1 MAQVKKL
8 QNGGSPSNKY
18 LMFNGTKIVEGD
30 DNFKQL
36 EQQALNGNRAAQSM
50 LKTLRSNS
58 YDNSMI
64 VNTTDNGVDF
74 QNVDMGYYN
83 DRTGKQ
89 FERGDNW
96 WRRNVSRTKEGKD
109 YIKDFIELKFG
120 TPDDKKEE
128 KDTNLGVLSHGND
141 ASFIYHDQEDG
152 TKLYSTGPQNMQNEK
167 IIRDIFSNLGS
178 TREDLEKKYNFDNW
192 GENFWT
198 LQNWYN
204 VNRDYDVNALID
216 RIKKGVASDA
226 DLELLQ
232 LMRFNVGR
240 TKNKPGS
247 TEITGLEFDDSF
259 LNGITNQDPI
269 KQAAARR
276 GVGIKKG
283 DDGNWYVTGNTDFIN
298 GTWYAGDLDFLE
310 GTPYAE
316 GAIHNG
322 RLFTKQQVLSGD
334 PGIAQYISPFI
345 SAWRNASDYRSGYD
359 AANNSNVRFVGDR
372 LWNNASNDHY
382 GPFNVQFDP
391 TKQYHRVW
399 SDYFDNIDSEYPWNI
414 TDVTGAYDGLDGRQ
428 IIAYI
433 DPSEQNKRDIGM
445 FGADWVVY
453 DPNNVGNPYQVFD
466 NEISM
471 RNALGLTQTSDPYGY
486 SNDFTTSTWTNIGDQ
501 AYAMRDVIKT
511 KGDQENTILVGE
523 DGFLYLARKNQS
535 GGFESP
541 KRITNLELLNKVLQ
555 NPKDY
560 DNTTIDQLTAPVNNN
575 VTPETMLDNADYMLH
590 TLGKFHHGGVLK
602 LAYGNTVYA
611 ANTTSSTKNTEDAKT
626 DITKDHLLNGED
638 GGLSQAEKM
647 QIGAAIGDLAG
658 VGISF
663 MGPVGNIA
671 GAVTGLGATAT
682 RFAADVKQ
690 DGFQAKDAW
699 NAAIGAALDFASV
712 IPFIGAGAK
721 TAKALKVI
729 KSAANPIMKVLSL
742 YGAVNGAAAMSKVIS
757 GEKVTSEDLQAI
769 IGGLSSSLIAG
780 KQFKDML
787 GDSKLASMLSK
798 RVADSANASKSI
810 VPKAKIGDTEI
821 ELDVT
826 KINDKP
832 KSEAEVIKYIKET
845 AKTKLG
851 RELTDAESKGLL
863 EQFGL
868 KVAKGEKAGMRWKN
882 LLKFKNPVVR
892 KSGKVEFETPEDISG
907 NGTLYYML
915 NPFARQKA
923 LGMGWHGFAH
933 NKGLLSEISENDIKD
948 AQIRI
953 KNNEGSL
960 KDYALMRQTIDNP
973 TAFGD
978 IFEGTSYRLSK
989 FGYPAYARSLKS
1001 SSNNNAKRQNVL
1013 NNETV
1018 KTSNS
1023 IVPSKKLLSTST
1035 TNTALIPINKI
1046 NASAGDVTF
1055 RRSPITETMQN
1066 VRTVND
1072 IRPLQ
1077 QRPSKWR
1084 RLNAPQQQSDVE
1096 IVIGPDGI
1104 ARIGN
1109 RSQRFLNESQDL
1121 FNLYSKYKQYQQAL
1135 NNVNSEKA
1143 FKKLLDNM
1151 KNDVTLKL
1159 MLEDQPGLLRNEF
1172 TSARQRAGLSKK
1184 SMGDIDLMFKQG
1196 GVIKAQNGISAL
1208 YSWTPKATNTWTP
1221 KGGYTPTK
1229 LKLNTSVVPESKTAF
1244 KHTPSEQLVSD
1255 FKTKSDAIV
1264 NNSAQKLSTIGIIP
1278 KTTNGGLD
1286 SGNGTIGKNINW
1298 NSIASNALEAG
1309 NFVRAWN
1316 EGNRIKRIYNK
1327 KAQALT
1333 NTQMYHMPEVGLRFQ
1348 NPIHSQYDKQI
1359 ADLYQRTGMQAGNT
1373 SDAKLQ
1379 AAIFSDANN
1388 LAMNHR
1394 AQQNLAMSDAWTN
1407 YQNQNLQNKQRYD
1420 QINWEIDAQN
1430 KQKQYAATDLRL
1442 TGEADVNT
1450 QRSQLL
1456 DKAFNKA
1463 QYLVDKDRKVNAAMA
1478 EFMLKY
1484 PNATL
1489 DQQDQYKTYVQAQYA
1504 KKGGKL
1510 RPITEQMLLNNQKII
1525 AKAIEKMN
1533 DNTMKLI
1540 LKALS

>member
-8 QNGGSPSNKY
+8 QNGGFPSNKY

-50 LKTLRSNS
+50 LKTLRSSS

-89 FERGDNW
+89 FEKGDNW
-96 WRRNVSRTKEGKD
+96 WRRNISRTKEGKD

-120 TPDDKKEE
+120 TPADKKEE
-128 KDTNLGVLSHGND
+128 KDTNLGVLSHGNN
-141 ASFIYHDQEDG
+141 ASFIYHDQENG

-167 IIRDIFSNLGS
+167 IIRDVFSNLGS
-178 TREDLEKKYNFDNW
+178 TREDLEKKYNFENW

-204 VNRDYDVNALID
+204 VNRDYDVNSLID
-216 RIKKGVASDA
+216 RIKNGTASDA

-232 LMRFNVGR
+232 LMRFNVGGA
-240 TKNKPGS
+240 KNKPGS
-247 TEITGLEFDDSF
+247 TEITGLEFDDAF
-259 LNGITNQDPI
+259 LNGITNADHI

-276 GVGIKKG
+276 GVGIKK
-283 DDGNWYVTGNTDFIN
+283 DKDGNWYVTGNPEFIN
-298 GTWYAGDLDFLE
+298 HTWFTGDLDFLE
-310 GTPYAE
+310 GTPYAG

-399 SDYFDNIDSEYPWNI
+399 SDYFDDIDSEYPWNI

-453 DPNNVGNPYQVFD
+453 DPNNAGNPYQVFD
-466 NEISM
+466 NEIAM

-486 SNDFTTSTWTNIGDQ
+486 SNDFTTSTWTKIGNQ
-501 AYAMRDVIKT
+501 AYAIRDVIKT
-511 KGDQENTILVGE
+511 KGDQENTILIGE
-523 DGFLYLARKNQS
+523 DGYLYLARKNQS

-541 KRITNLELLNKVLQ
+541 QRITNLDLLNQVLQ

-560 DNTTIDQLTAPVNNN
+560 TNEVISQLIAPVNNN
-575 VTPETMLDNADYMLH
+575 ATPETILNNADYMLH
-590 TLGKFHHGGVLK
+590 ALGKFHHGGVLK
-602 LAYGNTVYA
+602 LAYGNTVHS

-626 DITKDHLLNGED
+626 DITKDHLLNSED
-638 GGLSQAEKM
+638 GGLSDAEKM

-699 NAAIGAALDFASV
+699 NAAIGTVLDFASV

-729 KSAANPIMKVLSL
+729 KSAAKPIMKVLSL
-742 YGAVNGAAAMSKVIS
+742 YGAYNGAAAMSKVIA

-787 GDSKLASMLSK
+787 GDSKLASMASK
-798 RVADSANASKSI
+798 RMADSANSAKSLT
-810 VPKAKIGDTEI
+810 PKAKIGDTEI
-821 ELDVT
+821 ELDT
-826 KINDKP
+826 TEIKN

-851 RELTDAESKGLL
+851 RELTNSESKGLL

-868 KVAKGEKAGMRWKN
+868 NVVKGEKVGMRWKN
-882 LLKFKNPVVR
+882 LLDFKNPVVR
-892 KSGKVEFETPEDISG
+892 KSGKVNFETQEDVSG
-907 NGTLYYML
+907 NSTLYYVL
-915 NPFARQKA
+915 NPFAREKA
-923 LGMGWHGFAH
+923 LGHGWHGFGH

-948 AQIRI
+948 AQRRI
-953 KNNEGSL
+953 KNNKGSL

-973 TAFGD
+973 NAFGD
-978 IFEGTSYRLSK
+978 IFEGTPYRLSK
-989 FGYPAYARSLKS
+989 FGYPVYTRPWKPVW
-1001 SSNNNAKRQNVL
+1001 NRNW
-1013 NNETV
+1013 
-1018 KTSNS
+1018 
-1023 IVPSKKLLSTST
+1023 
-1035 TNTALIPINKI
+1035 
-1046 NASAGDVTF
+1046 
-1055 RRSPITETMQN
+1055 SPTMQPIFTANIDAPVSLGSHLN
-1066 VRTVND
+1066 VE
-1072 IRPLQ
+1072 
-1077 QRPSKWR
+1077 
-1084 RLNAPQQQSDVE
+1084 LNSLPRASVLANRAK
-1096 IVIGPDGI
+1096 I
-1104 ARIGN
+1104 A
-1109 RSQRFLNESQDL
+1109 S
-1121 FNLYSKYKQYQQAL
+1121 
-1135 NNVNSEKA
+1135 
-1143 FKKLLDNM
+1143 FKGR
-1151 KNDVTLKL
+1151 KL
-1159 MLEDQPGLLRNEF
+1159 MEPTLTHPFGKYYDNAVIME
-1172 TSARQRAGLSKK
+1172 
-1184 SMGDIDLMFKQG
+1184 KQG
-1196 GVIKAQNGISAL
+1196 GIIKAQNGISAL
-1208 YSWTPKATNTWTP
+1208 YSWTPRVTNTWTP
-1221 KGGYTPTK
+1221 KDGYTSTK
-1229 LKLNTSVVPESKTAF
+1229 LNLNTSLVPENKTAF
-1244 KHTPSEQLVSD
+1244 KHTPSEQLISD
-1255 FKTKSDAIV
+1255 FKTKSDATV
-1264 NNSAQKLSTIGIIP
+1264 NNIARKLSTIGIMP
-1278 KTTNGGLD
+1278 QTTKGDLD
-1286 SGNGTIGKNINW
+1286 DGNGTTGKNWQNVT
-1298 NSIASNALEAG
+1298 SNALEAG
-1309 NFVRAWN
+1309 NFIRAWN

-1327 KAQALT
+1327 KAQALE
-1333 NTQMYHMPEVGLRFQ
+1333 NTQMHHMPEVGLRFQ

-1359 ADLYQRTGMQAGNT
+1359 ADLYQRIGIQAGNT

-1379 AAIFSDANN
+1379 AAMLSDANN

-1394 AQQNLAMSDAWTN
+1394 AQQNLAISDAWTN

-1478 EFMLKY
+1478 EFILKY
-1484 PNATL
+1484 PNATS
-1489 DQQDQYKTYVQAQYA
+1489 DQQEQYKTYVQAQYA

-1510 RPITEQMLLNNQKII
+1510 RPLTEQMLLNNQKIV